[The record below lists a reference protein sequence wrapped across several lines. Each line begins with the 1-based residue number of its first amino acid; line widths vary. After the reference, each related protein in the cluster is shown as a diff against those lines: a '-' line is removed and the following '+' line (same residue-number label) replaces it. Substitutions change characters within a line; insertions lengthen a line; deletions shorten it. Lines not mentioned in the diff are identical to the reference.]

1 MKKTTEHKI
10 GNICVSLIFLFSI
23 IGEIS
28 TIRFIEKTLNLFD
41 INIPNI
47 LLQST
52 PIILII
58 FNIGLIIYANKW
70 LEAEKENAPKRTNI
84 DWKNRGY

>member
-28 TIRFIEKTLNLFD
+28 TIRFIEKTLNIFD

-47 LLQST
+47 LSQSI
-52 PIILII
+52 PIILMI

-70 LEAEKENAPKRTNI
+70 LETEKEIDKKRKNM